1 MPDAPGPAV
10 ARLDASCNWQRVGDG
25 VVKLHCL
32 NQLQRIV

>member
-1 MPDAPGPAV
+1 MPDPGSPAWLCAIGKEV
-10 ARLDASCNWQRVGDG
+10 G